1 MHTAA
6 HSLHRRA
13 IPDGIRRWLYS
24 IRYFWQES
32 VGITQLARRGPA
44 RCWLATI
51 RVLMCFKH
59 KMPLRLIRRAPIP
72 VWVEPAGRVFVSD
85 WSELLVVR
93 EIYQPPGDYDLTS
106 LPEHPRVIVDIGAN
120 IGLAAKFFRRR
131 YPDAEIVA
139 YEPDPE
145 SFRMAQ
151 RNVRDLAYLSL
162 RNLAVGP
169 SSKRLRLY
177 RVAGESWGTSVFAA
191 DQSVAET
198 FEVDAVTLDS
208 IIEELGTIDILK
220 IDIEGAEYE
229 VLQACRQLNRINC
242 IVGEFHAVPDV
253 TPAQFFSL
261 LDVFEFEILENNASH
276 GKGTFFARRRLKP
289 SAETILTD
297 TPTQASSDA

>member
-1 MHTAA
+1 
-6 HSLHRRA
+6 
-13 IPDGIRRWLYS
+13 
-24 IRYFWQES
+24 
-32 VGITQLARRGPA
+32 
-44 RCWLATI
+44 
-51 RVLMCFKH
+51 MCFKH
-59 KMPLRLIRRAPIP
+59 EMPLRLVRRAAIP

-93 EIYQPPGDYDLTS
+93 EIYQSPGDYDLTG
-106 LPEHPRVIVDIGAN
+106 LPEHPQVIVDIGAN

-151 RNVRDLAYLSL
+151 RNVHDLTYLSL

-169 SSKRLRLY
+169 SFERLRLY
-177 RVAGESWGTSVFAA
+177 RVAGESWGTSAFAT
-191 DQSVAET
+191 DQTVAET

-229 VLQACRQLNRINC
+229 VLQACRQLDRINC
-242 IVGEFHAVPDV
+242 IVGELHPVSDV
-253 TPAQFFSL
+253 TPAQFFAL
-261 LDVFEFEILENNASH
+261 LDAFEFEILENNASR
-276 GKGTFFARRRLKP
+276 GKGTFLARRRP
-289 SAETILTD
+289 RT
-297 TPTQASSDA
+297 